1 MTSTQADTA
10 TVATELDKEELRGVI
25 ARVLD
30 VDVADV
36 TDDASFTADLGVDSL
51 LALEV
56 VVVLE
61 QTYGLPFKE
70 QELQRVTS
78 LSSAY
83 EVLTEKAQ
91 AR

>member
-1 MTSTQADTA
+1 MTNTQADTA
-10 TVATELDKEELRGVI
+10 TVEAGLDKEDLRRII

-30 VDVADV
+30 VDVTAV
-36 TDDASFTADLGVDSL
+36 TDDASFTGDLEVDSL

-61 QTYGLPFKE
+61 QTYGFPFEE

-78 LSSAY
+78 LNNAY
-83 EVLTEKAQ
+83 EVLTEKSQ

>member
-1 MTSTQADTA
+1 MTNTQTNTA
-10 TVATELDKEELRGVI
+10 TVEAGLDKEDLRRII

-30 VDVADV
+30 VDVTAV
-36 TDDASFTADLGVDSL
+36 TDDASFTGDLEVDSL

-61 QTYGLPFKE
+61 QTYGFPFEE

-78 LSSAY
+78 LNNAY
-83 EVLTEKAQ
+83 EVLTEKSQ